1 MPLPVS
7 HLSGHVQGRPTV
19 FVCDLIAGFN
29 SVAGW
34 VSCHQLVYKGM
45 ALVDTGNECNLVY
58 SKPESVS

>member
-34 VSCHQLVYKGM
+34 VYK
-45 ALVDTGNECNLVY
+45 NLVF
-58 SKPESVS
+58 SRDLPSLIALLHLPFPLP